1 MKARIV
7 CLLGAAWWGAAAGV
21 WAQEDEDLG
30 RISGNVQILWQSY
43 AEDSLIGAVV
53 PPEKTGYNAYANL
66 LYQRGNFTAGMRY
79 ESYLNA
85 VIGFPGRFKGTG
97 LGYRYARYADR
108 DAGVD
113 VTIGNFF

>member
-1 MKARIV
+1 MKLRVA
-7 CLLGAAWWGAAAGV
+7 LLIGACWASATGI
-21 WAQEDEDLG
+21 WAQDDEDTG

-66 LYQRGNFTAGMRY
+66 LYQRGNFSAGMRY

-85 VIGFPGRFKGTG
+85 VIGFPGRF
-97 LGYRYARYADR
+97 
-108 DAGVD
+108 
-113 VTIGNFF
+113 